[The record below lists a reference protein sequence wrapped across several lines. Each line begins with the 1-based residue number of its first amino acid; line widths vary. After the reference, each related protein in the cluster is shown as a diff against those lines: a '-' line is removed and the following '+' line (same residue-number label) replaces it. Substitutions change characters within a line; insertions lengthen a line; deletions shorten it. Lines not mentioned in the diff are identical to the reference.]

1 MFNQWFDFHRLEL
14 ENHIGSLSILLFIYI
29 MYIMKNSLKVLPIV
43 VKKKKVAKIYFLRYT
58 QLNFLLKMLAYRQFV
73 KFFKIL

>member
-1 MFNQWFDFHRLEL
+1 
-14 ENHIGSLSILLFIYI
+14 

>member
-43 VKKKKVAKIYFLRYT
+43 VKKKKL
-58 QLNFLLKMLAYRQFV
+58 Q
-73 KFFKIL
+73 KFIF